1 MEVDPHIRPAL
12 GTCKLLH
19 RSQLCEKHVLLVVTR
34 APQNLSLL
42 MLLHGHQCQ
51 LTASVQEAV
60 LLMVL
65 SFFPSLRCHQDQ
77 V

>member
-19 RSQLCEKHVLLVVTR
+19 HSQLCEKHVLLVVTW
-34 APQNLSLL
+34 APQTLSLM
-42 MLLHGHQCQ
+42 MLLRGHQCQ
-51 LTASVQEAV
+51 LTASVQEAA
-60 LLMVL
+60 LIVL
-65 SFFPSLRCHQDQ
+65 SFFPSLHRHQDQ